1 MFLAPDDVS
10 NDLVFRIWVALLEI
24 FDDFL
29 RLKKRFANLF
39 VDGLFPINLGSVVS
53 IARTKALIF
62 LKNCVWNANR
72 ALPFLSSGACPQEI
86 VNILQ
91 PANGFHFCSWI
102 YQAESYAIS
111 VVLATAILQR

>member
-24 FDDFL
+24 FYDFL

-39 VDGLFPINLGSVVS
+39 VDSLFPINLGSIVS
-53 IARTKALIF
+53 IARAKALIF
-62 LKNCVWNANR
+62 LKNCVRNANR

-91 PANGFHFCSWI
+91 PANGFHLCSWI
-102 YQAESYAIS
+102 SQAESYAIS
-111 VVLATAILQR
+111 IATAAAILRR